1 MKETITEALIYE
13 NQGLRDEALE
23 IYKNILKHDPNNQ
36 EARSAISRLSG
47 LKRKNSETNEQ
58 IAQAVKYFN
67 YRMFQWAKQKTV
79 DGAVT
84 LLKRHKQIKD
94 ELIQPFCPDFVN
106 PAFDKA
112 PKELIHYL
120 SLFFNIGCEE

>member
-36 EARSAISRLSG
+36 EARSAIRRLSG

-58 IAQAVKYFN
+58 MLEFYLN
-67 YRMFQWAKQKTV
+67 
-79 DGAVT
+79 
-84 LLKRHKQIKD
+84 LKENDDAGIREFKRWLIK
-94 ELIQPFCPDFVN
+94 I
-106 PAFDKA
+106 
-112 PKELIHYL
+112 
-120 SLFFNIGCEE
+120 

>member
-36 EARSAISRLSG
+36 EARSAIRRLSG

-58 IAQAVKYFN
+58 MLEFYLN
-67 YRMFQWAKQKTV
+67 
-79 DGAVT
+79 
-84 LLKRHKQIKD
+84 LKEGDAAGILK
-94 ELIQPFCPDFVN
+94 N
-106 PAFDKA
+106 TKA
-112 PKELIHYL
+112 
-120 SLFFNIGCEE
+120 

>member
-36 EARSAISRLSG
+36 EARSAIRRLSG

-58 IAQAVKYFN
+58 MLEFYLN
-67 YRMFQWAKQKTV
+67 
-79 DGAVT
+79 
-84 LLKRHKQIKD
+84 LKEDDAAGIREFKRWLIK
-94 ELIQPFCPDFVN
+94 I
-106 PAFDKA
+106 
-112 PKELIHYL
+112 
-120 SLFFNIGCEE
+120 

>member
-36 EARSAISRLSG
+36 EARSAIRRLSG

-58 IAQAVKYFN
+58 MLEFYLN
-67 YRMFQWAKQKTV
+67 
-79 DGAVT
+79 
-84 LLKRHKQIKD
+84 LKEGDAAGIREFKRWLIK
-94 ELIQPFCPDFVN
+94 I
-106 PAFDKA
+106 
-112 PKELIHYL
+112 
-120 SLFFNIGCEE
+120 

>member
-36 EARSAISRLSG
+36 EARSAIRRLSG

-58 IAQAVKYFN
+58 MLEFYLNLKEGDAAGIREVK
-67 YRMFQWAKQKTV
+67 RW
-79 DGAVT
+79 
-84 LLKRHKQIKD
+84 LIK
-94 ELIQPFCPDFVN
+94 I
-106 PAFDKA
+106 
-112 PKELIHYL
+112 
-120 SLFFNIGCEE
+120 